1 MRHTKPRSMLVLES
15 GFNILIVKKILIPV
29 FIIVLSIA
37 DAFPQNINFN
47 PKPLSKDLEKL
58 WDKDEITLMEI
69 DIPDS
74 LYNDILLDKG
84 KIYSTNTTEEHL
96 GFAYVGRI
104 YSCRAGGCGMDEGPV
119 ELVGIDEDFEYFD
132 YFIIFDKELMVK
144 KIRVFNYQA
153 THGHEVSGKGWLKQ
167 FIGYDGQK
175 KLEYGKNIDSISGA
189 TISANAIT
197 YNVQES
203 CRYLDLLK
211 PILENHQ
218 ISLKATV
225 K

>member
-1 MRHTKPRSMLVLES
+1 MLGLGS
-15 GFNILIVKKILIPV
+15 GFNTLIMKKIWILVFLIVV
-29 FIIVLSIA
+29 STGNTFS
-37 DAFPQNINFN
+37 QNINFN
-47 PKPLSKDLEKL
+47 PKPLAKDLEKL
-58 WDKDEITLMEI
+58 WSNDEISLMEI

-74 LYNDILLDKG
+74 LYNDILLEKG
-84 KIYSTNTTEEHL
+84 IIYSANTHEKHL

-104 YSCRAGGCGMDEGPV
+104 YSCRAGGCGMDDAPV

-132 YFIIFDKELMVK
+132 YFIIFDKDLTVK
-144 KIRVFNYQA
+144 KIRVYNYQA

-167 FIGYDGQK
+167 FIGYSGEK

-203 CRYLDLLK
+203 HRYLDLLK
-211 PILENHQ
+211 PILKNHQ
-218 ISLKATV
+218 NTLEAMAK
-225 K
+225 

>member
-1 MRHTKPRSMLVLES
+1 MNKQLFFVSL
-15 GFNILIVKKILIPV
+15 FLIGSFFSFAQQINYQPKSLKKDIQKI
-29 FIIVLSIA
+29 
-37 DAFPQNINFN
+37 
-47 PKPLSKDLEKL
+47 

-69 DIPDS
+69 KIPDS

-84 KIYSTNTTEEHL
+84 KIFSAIDNESKI

-104 YSCRAGGCGMDEGPV
+104 YSCRSGGCGMDDAPV
-119 ELVGIDEDFEYFD
+119 ELISIDEDFEYFD
-132 YFIIFDKELMVK
+132 YFILFDKTLSVK
-144 KIRVFNYQA
+144 KIRVYNYQA

-167 FIGYDGQK
+167 FIGYQGEE

-211 PILENHQ
+211 PILETHIQ
-218 ISLKATV
+218 PFKAKV
-225 K
+225 E